1 MNGLVKYIQYTSTEK
16 FKITFEF
23 ELPNLLE
30 SKKLIYNFDCSK
42 ELECGLQMEV
52 DDAGDSTTDSQAE
65 DDESLCYW

>member
-1 MNGLVKYIQYTSTEK
+1 MNCTKYTSTK
-16 FKITFEF
+16 MFKIIWSFEF
-23 ELPNLLE
+23 PNLQ
-30 SKKLIYNFDCSK
+30 SKKLIYIFDCSK